1 MSFTLKKTTFLAFS
15 SMLVFAFSSSS
26 FADSCDSLL
35 KAGIYNVTQSSSA
48 EDSQSLAKSTFC
60 SADYSNT
67 SNSRSTQAAIEAS
80 YAGFGGGAS
89 GSVSTSEIVTKQ
101 SQVCTSGFNSSA
113 YSNQASA
120 YAKTVYQGSLDAW
133 NQCQALANKGV
144 IFESQTDSGL
154 QGVTVTLSAPA
165 GASSK
170 FLGMSQMGTGRF
182 LCRTTLPARGT
193 SLTGK
198 LIVIDAS
205 TAFTFDS
212 ASKLIINC
220 QRQMR
225 LSPAGDL
232 NADAQTLVFNTS
244 AGAYQVPMA
253 AIGAYSRMSFDKAQ
267 AQIEENTRNLIIA
280 NLNNTL
286 VISCDSPQWMYTINS
301 QFNSYSPDIYSC
313 NITVPKKGILS
324 LHLNGYIMG
333 ASCRYSIFLDN
344 SIVSDKDS
352 TYTNANVR
360 ESAHISSTVLTTPGI
375 HTISVRSSTGD
386 GNPHSC
392 DLSGSKITG
401 IFIPTSL

>member
-1 MSFTLKKTTFLAFS
+1 MSFKLKKTTFLAFS

-35 KAGIYNVTQSSSA
+35 NAGIYNVTQSSSA
-48 EDSQSLAKSTFC
+48 EDSQSLLKSTFC

-67 SNSRSTQAAIEAS
+67 SISSSQQAAIKAS
-80 YAGFGGGAS
+80 YGGFGGGAS
-89 GSVSTSEIVTKQ
+89 GSTSSTEIITKQ
-101 SQVCTSGFNSSA
+101 SQVCTSGFNSSS

-120 YAKTVYQGSLDAW
+120 YSKVVYQGSLDAW

-144 IFESQTDSGL
+144 IFESQTDLGL
-154 QGVTVTLSAPA
+154 QGVTVTLSTPA
-165 GASSK
+165 GTSSK

-198 LIVIDAS
+198 VIVIDAS

-253 AIGAYSRMSFDKAQ
+253 AIGSYSRTSVDKAM
-267 AQIEENTRNLIIA
+267 AQIRTAVYENIKGAVLPFDSTTCPDGWVLYSEGAGRFII
-280 NLNNTL
+280 
-286 VISCDSPQWMYTINS
+286 
-301 QFNSYSPDIYSC
+301 
-313 NITVPKKGILS
+313 
-324 LHLNGYIMG
+324 G
-333 ASCRYSIFLDN
+333 ASSVHPLNQIGGSETHQLTIAEMPSHRHQLPTYTGAAGNSEVGSGRYSEDWTPEEFSNYVGGDQPF
-344 SIVSDKDS
+344 SIMPSFKAL
-352 TYTNANVR
+352 TYCKK
-360 ESAHISSTVLTTPGI
+360 L
-375 HTISVRSSTGD
+375 
-386 GNPHSC
+386 
-392 DLSGSKITG
+392 
-401 IFIPTSL
+401 